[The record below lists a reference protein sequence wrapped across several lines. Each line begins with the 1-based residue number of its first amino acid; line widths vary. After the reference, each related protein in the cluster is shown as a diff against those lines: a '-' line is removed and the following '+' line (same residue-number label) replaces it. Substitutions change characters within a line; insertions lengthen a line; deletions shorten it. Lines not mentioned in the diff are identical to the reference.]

1 MSNTRSRSRTKTTP
15 VSIGWAIAVPLV
27 LWWPLTFLAV
37 QLQRPR
43 PGEPGVDMAGLTYL
57 PAAVAWLPMVAVTA
71 LVAWLA
77 GRRMRNKPAG
87 ERGRRVRG
95 IVCGV
100 LTLIIVPGALLMLYQ
115 LG

>member
-1 MSNTRSRSRTKTTP
+1 MSNTRSMKTTP
-15 VSIGWAIAVPLV
+15 VSIGWAVAVPVV

-43 PGEPGVDMAGLTYL
+43 PGEPGVDMSGLAYL
-57 PAAVAWLPMVAVTA
+57 PAAVAWLPMIAVTA

-77 GRRMRNKPAG
+77 GRRLRNRNKPAG
-87 ERGRRVRG
+87 ERRRRVRG

-115 LG
+115 MG

>member
-1 MSNTRSRSRTKTTP
+1 MSNTRSRSRNP

-77 GRRMRNKPAG
+77 GRRAEAKGKRAD

-95 IVCGV
+95 ILWGI
-100 LTLIIVPGALLMLYQ
+100 LTLIVVPGALLLLYQ
-115 LG
+115 MG

>member
-43 PGEPGVDMAGLTYL
+43 PGEPGVDMSGLAYL

-71 LVAWLA
+71 LVAWLV
-77 GRRMRNKPAG
+77 GRRAKGRPTD
-87 ERGRRVRG
+87 ERRRRVRG

-100 LTLIIVPGALLMLYQ
+100 LTLIIVPGALLMLQ
-115 LG
+115 QIG